1 MVNPSLQLIIASV
14 KLNELQF
21 GGPQRRT
28 VTEETDELKTEL
40 KMAGKNEY

>member
-14 KLNELQF
+14 KLNALQF
-21 GGPQRRT
+21 EGPQWRS

-40 KMAGKNEY
+40 KIAGKNA